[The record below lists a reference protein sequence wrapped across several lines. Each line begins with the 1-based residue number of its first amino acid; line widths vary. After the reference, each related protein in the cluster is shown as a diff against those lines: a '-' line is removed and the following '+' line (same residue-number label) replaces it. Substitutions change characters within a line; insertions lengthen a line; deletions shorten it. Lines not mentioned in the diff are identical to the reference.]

1 MCAHGQIYS
10 ARVMARLF
18 INPHGRYRGII
29 TNLGLEFRFDND
41 AKCYG

>member
-18 INPHGRYRGII
+18 INPHGRYDII
-29 TNLGLEFRFDND
+29 TNLGLECHFDND